1 MRLEV
6 VYLVTDA
13 DHGLRAVDVLIAR
26 TGMSRLMS
34 KRIRL
39 YGELLNNGR
48 PWRMI
53 DPVERGDCLVA
64 RTSGYAPDP
73 EPLRQ
78 PPCVEFVYQ
87 DDWLVVLNKPAGL
100 VVHPT
105 YRHETGTLTDLLS
118 DQPLHPVSRL
128 DRDTS
133 GLVMIARNGHAHYV
147 VMQHPMKK
155 LYLALVHGRMPG
167 KQGLIEAPISRDP
180 ESIIKRRVDPAG
192 AVARTKYKEL
202 RYFPADDV
210 STVQFEL
217 LTGRTHQIRVH
228 SQSIGHPLVGD
239 TLYGHLGSD
248 MTRLDQQLGRQAL
261 HARSLWFVHPR
272 TLEPIKVHASLP
284 QDLRQVLQQL
294 A

>member
-1 MRLEV
+1 MEI

-13 DHGLRAVDVLIAR
+13 DHGLRAVDVLVAK

-39 YGELLNNGR
+39 YGELLKNGK

-53 DPVERGDCLVA
+53 DPVERGDQLVA
-64 RTSGYAPDP
+64 RTAGHT
-73 EPLRQ
+73 EQGVPLRQ
-78 PPCVEFVYQ
+78 PPGIELVFQ
-87 DDWLVVLNKPAGL
+87 DDWLVILNKPAGL

-155 LYLALVHGRMPG
+155 TYLALVHGRMPQQ
-167 KQGLIEAPISRDP
+167 QGLIDAPISRDP
-180 ESIIKRRVDPAG
+180 DSIIKRRVDPAG
-192 AVARTKYKEL
+192 ASARTRYREL
-202 RYFPADDV
+202 HYFPTADV
-210 STVQFEL
+210 STVEFEL

-228 SQSIGHPLVGD
+228 SQFVGHPLVGE
-239 TLYGHLGSD
+239 TLYGPASEAVSP
-248 MTRLDQQLGRQAL
+248 LDRQLGRQAL
-261 HARSLWFVHPR
+261 HARSLGFIHPQ
-272 TLEPIKVHASLP
+272 TGESLLVHAPLP
-284 QDLRQVLQQL
+284 RDLRLILHQL
-294 A
+294 S

>member
-1 MRLEV
+1 LEI

-13 DHGLRAVDVLIAR
+13 DHGLRAVDVLIQR

-53 DPVERGDCLVA
+53 DPVERGDQLVA
-64 RTSGYAPDP
+64 RTAGHTEQPG
-73 EPLRQ
+73 LIRQ
-78 PPCVEFVYQ
+78 PAGIDFVYL
-87 DDWLVVLNKPAGL
+87 DDWLVILNKPAGL

-118 DQPLHPVSRL
+118 EQPLHPVSRL

-147 VMQHPMKK
+147 VMQQPMKK
-155 LYLALVHGRMPG
+155 TYLALVHGRMPEH
-167 KQGLIEAPISRDP
+167 QGLIDAPISRDP
-180 ESIIKRRVDPAG
+180 DSIIKRRVDPSG
-192 AVARTKYKEL
+192 AVARTLYREL
-202 RYFPADDV
+202 HHFPASNI
-210 STVQFEL
+210 STVEFEL

-228 SQSIGHPLVGD
+228 SQFAGNPLVGD
-239 TLYGHLGSD
+239 TLYGHTGAEQTELD
-248 MTRLDQQLGRQAL
+248 RLLGRQAL
-261 HARSLWFVHPR
+261 HARSLGFIHPQ
-272 TLEPIKVHASLP
+272 TKEPVLVHAPLP
-284 QDLRQVLQQL
+284 PDLRQILHL
-294 A
+294 LS

>member
-1 MRLEV
+1 MEI

-13 DHGLRAVDVLIAR
+13 DHGLRAVDVLVTR

-53 DPVERGDCLVA
+53 DPVERGDQLVA
-64 RTSGYAPDP
+64 RTAGHSGQPSL
-73 EPLRQ
+73 LRH
-78 PPCVEFVYQ
+78 PAGIDFVYQ
-87 DDWLVVLNKPAGL
+87 DDWLVILNKPAGI

-118 DQPLHPVSRL
+118 EQPLHPVSRL

-147 VMQHPMKK
+147 VMQQPMKK
-155 LYLALVHGRMPG
+155 TYLALVHGRMPER
-167 KQGLIEAPISRDP
+167 QGLIDAPISRDP
-180 ESIIKRRVDPAG
+180 DSIIKRRVDPSG
-192 AVARTKYKEL
+192 SVARTLYREVH
-202 RYFPADDV
+202 YFPAAAV
-210 STVQFEL
+210 SSVEFEL

-228 SQSIGHPLVGD
+228 SQFVGNPLVGE
-239 TLYGHLGSD
+239 TLYGHSAED
-248 MTRLDQQLGRQAL
+248 QTDLDRQLGRQAL
-261 HARSLWFVHPR
+261 HARSLGFIHPQ
-272 TLEPIKVHASLP
+272 TKEPVLVHAPLP
-284 QDLRQVLQQL
+284 SDLRQILHQL
-294 A
+294 S